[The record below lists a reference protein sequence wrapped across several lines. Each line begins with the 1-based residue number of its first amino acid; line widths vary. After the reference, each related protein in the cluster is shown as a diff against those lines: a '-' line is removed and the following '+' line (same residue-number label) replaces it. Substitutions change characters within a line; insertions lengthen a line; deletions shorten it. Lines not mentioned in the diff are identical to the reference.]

1 MKANTPTGP
10 PDRCDHMPP
19 MVSVKTTRN
28 GYRARCL
35 MCGMLGPERP
45 GRSAAWVAL
54 LERPF
59 EED

>member
-1 MKANTPTGP
+1 
-10 PDRCDHMPP
+10 